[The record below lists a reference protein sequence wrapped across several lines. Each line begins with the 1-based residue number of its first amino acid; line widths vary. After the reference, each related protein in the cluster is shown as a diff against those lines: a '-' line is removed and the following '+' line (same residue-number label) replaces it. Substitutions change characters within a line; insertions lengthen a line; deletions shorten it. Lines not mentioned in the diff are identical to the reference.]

1 MIMTAETFQTVTT
14 GCLIAGTSLLA
25 IEAIGRERAEKLETV
40 TKVRSPPRR
49 PKRPPLPC
57 TDESARSSGEL
68 YPLVGGGFLHV

>member
-57 TDESARSSGEL
+57 PAQSASSSGER
-68 YPLVGGGFLHV
+68 YALVCVGFLNV